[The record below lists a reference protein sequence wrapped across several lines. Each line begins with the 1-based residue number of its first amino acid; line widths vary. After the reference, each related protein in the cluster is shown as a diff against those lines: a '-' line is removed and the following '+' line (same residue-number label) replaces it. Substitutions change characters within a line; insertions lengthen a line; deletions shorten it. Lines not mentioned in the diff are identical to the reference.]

1 MIIDPESHF
10 CEMSS
15 LVRSNTV
22 WNKMTVD
29 KVFYKSMDGGLG
41 RSIKCRKGKSITKIN
56 MYLNKKRLLPCPQ
69 RKW

>member
-1 MIIDPESHF
+1 M
-10 CEMSS
+10 
-15 LVRSNTV
+15 VRSNTV

-29 KVFYKSMDGGLG
+29 KVFCKSMDGGLG

-56 MYLNKKRLLPCPQ
+56 MYFNKKRLLPCPL